1 MSFVGLRSSHT
12 RYESQQSQL
21 YGQVFNMEQLSFAQ
35 ESAKDTLVQVQVM
48 KDSAKALKKEFK
60 QMDIN
65 KIEVHRIALFVDHEA
80 VA

>member
-1 MSFVGLRSSHT
+1 
-12 RYESQQSQL
+12 
-21 YGQVFNMEQLSFAQ
+21 MEQLSFAQ